1 MHQHLGTFFII
12 LIMTL
17 TRTIRLVTNGRIFGK
32 LVASFAIIMTLMA
45 MLSNGTHEYN
55 QETQNVIMLIL
66 GGAVALLFSRNE
78 T

>member
-1 MHQHLGTFFII
+1 MASFTSY
-12 LIMTL
+12 
-17 TRTIRLVTNGRIFGK
+17 IRLVTDTRIFGK
-32 LVASFAIIMTLMA
+32 LVASLAIIMTLMA
-45 MLSNGTHEYN
+45 MLSNGSHDYN

>member
-1 MHQHLGTFFII
+1 MHQHLGSFFII

-45 MLSNGTHEYN
+45 MLSNGQHDYN

-66 GGAVALLFSRNE
+66 GGAVALLFSRHE
-78 T
+78 S

>member
-1 MHQHLGTFFII
+1 M
-12 LIMTL
+12 
-17 TRTIRLVTNGRIFGK
+17 NSRIFGK

-45 MLSNGTHEYN
+45 MLSNGEHNYN

-66 GGAVALLFSRNE
+66 GGAVALLFSRTE

>member
-1 MHQHLGTFFII
+1 
-12 LIMTL
+12 MTSF
-17 TRTIRLVTNGRIFGK
+17 TRTLRMVTNGRIFGK

-45 MLSNGTHEYN
+45 MLSNGEHNYN

>member
-1 MHQHLGTFFII
+1 MHQHLGPFFII

-66 GGAVALLFSRNE
+66 GGAVALLFSRN
-78 T
+78 